1 VHKLLLITAACL
13 VATPAIAQEDPTSP
27 EAARRDSITIGVGG
41 VITPRFEGAED
52 YTLSPGGALRGR
64 VSGVAFS
71 TVGTALFV
79 DLVPSSGGPGT
90 KFIAG
95 PIAHLGLNRSSL
107 KRIRDPQIVALGKI
121 PVSVDVGG
129 HVGLSRTGLI
139 TSDFDNLTLD
149 VAVSHDV
156 TSVHDSLIV
165 TPSISYGTPLSTKAF
180 VGISV
185 SATHVGRGFA
195 ERYFGVTPAQSTA
208 SGLSV
213 YTPGAGIKDV
223 NFGVLGNLA
232 LSGNLRR
239 GLSLFGIGSYAK
251 LLGDFGRSPI
261 VRDRNQFFGGLGLAY
276 TF

>member
-1 VHKLLLITAACL
+1 MHKLLLFTAACL
-13 VATPAIAQEDPTSP
+13 VATPALSQDDPTSP

-41 VITPRFEGAED
+41 VITPRFEGADD
-52 YTLSPGGALRGR
+52 YTFSPGGALRGK
-64 VSGVAFS
+64 VSGVSFS

-90 KFIAG
+90 KLVAG

-129 HVGLSRTGLI
+129 HVGLSRTGVI

-156 TSVHDSLIV
+156 TGVHDSLIV
-165 TPSISYGTPLSTKAF
+165 TPSISYGTPLSTKTF
-180 VGISV
+180 GGISV
-185 SATHVGRGFA
+185 SATHVGRGFGQ
-195 ERYFGVTPAQSTA
+195 RYFGVTPAQSTA
-208 SGLSV
+208 SGLAT
-213 YTPGAGIKDV
+213 YAPGVGFKDV
-223 NFGVLGNLA
+223 TFGALGNVA
-232 LSGNLRR
+232 LTGDLRR
-239 GLSLFGIGSYAK
+239 GLSLFGIGSYSK
-251 LLGDFGRSPI
+251 LLGDFGRSPV
-261 VRDRNQFFGGLGLAY
+261 VRDRNQFFGGLGLSY